1 MPHVR
6 LARPLLEILMSS
18 NLSDTRFKTTANGQR
33 LRWSPPATKVQ
44 IGMVNRVLSR
54 KLAAITPESKLVL
67 AMITQAIADCHE
79 RDDRDRHDARRFLT
93 SRRLDFWCDLLDI
106 EAEFVR
112 MVAVRSGF
120 LVDESLLWTPVIK
133 MRRRLFKSAPTM
145 AGAHAG
151 L

>member
-1 MPHVR
+1 
-6 LARPLLEILMSS
+6 MSP
-18 NLSDTRFKTTANGQR
+18 NISDTRFKTTANGKR

-54 KLAAITPESKLVL
+54 KLAAITPESRLVL

-112 MVAVRSGF
+112 MIAVRSGF
-120 LVDESLLWTPVIK
+120 LVDESQLWTPVTK
-133 MRRRLFKSAPTM
+133 LRRRPSQSTSTT